1 MCASASKLDGS
12 AEHLVIGLE
21 VGVGGAPTDADAG
34 PPKAFSAAELLT
46 RPPALRAALKAA
58 VRNGRYVSLLA
69 LLALPAF
76 ESTCHVES
84 AEAPPRWKYVHVR
97 KCFGFVYE
105 PTTAAPPITSDDDDD
120 DDDGNADADA
130 DGADHAEGAAPVD
143 ARVGVP
149 LLTLLFHCVWPAE
162 RDAAWYC
169 RCGSFR

>member
-1 MCASASKLDGS
+1 M
-12 AEHLVIGLE
+12 VGLE
-21 VGVGGAPTDADAG
+21 VGVGGAATDADAG
-34 PPKAFSAAELLT
+34 PPRAFSAAELLT

-76 ESTCHVES
+76 ESTCHVET

-120 DDDGNADADA
+120 DGNADADA
-130 DGADHAEGAAPVD
+130 DGADYAEGAAPVD